1 MKNINLIKIVNCFL
15 VLSLSI
21 IAAVAQKKTKK
32 TVSAKPKPI
41 VFAVLNDGQTLEPI
55 GEIDKG
61 ELVETTN
68 GGSEPKELK
77 QFVGNYYKPNTK
89 YNLIFGSKSNGTIT
103 VKSSSPES
111 DCAKNQA
118 TVTTQTTRTKLKGF
132 VMALATNAPAEK
144 SASGVRRLPT
154 TAERAELESLVRAEF
169 IKQSVSSKA
178 AKKLDFYNLTALD
191 VNNDGKAEIVGS
203 SWVDTSA
210 KEKNLLFF
218 IAEMD
223 AGGKYNFGYSNYSKV
238 TPDDLMGGA
247 DMKVLD
253 EGIGIELLLDSI
265 EYNGDASAEIFT
277 VTQSFEGN
285 NFSVYSKIDGKWA
298 QVFKGYN
305 YHCAF

>member
-1 MKNINLIKIVNCFL
+1 MKNINLVKFVNCFL
-15 VLSLSI
+15 VLSLSVT
-21 IAAVAQKKTKK
+21 AAFAQKQTKPA
-32 TVSAKPKPI
+32 AKPKPF

-77 QFVGNYYKPNTK
+77 QFIGSYYKPNTK

-118 TVTTQTTRTKLKGF
+118 TATTQTTRTKLKGF

-154 TAERAELESLVRAEF
+154 VAERAEIELLVRTEF
-169 IKQSVSSKA
+169 IKQSVSSNA
-178 AKKLDFYNLTALD
+178 AKKLNFHNLTALD

-223 AGGKYNFGYSNYSKV
+223 GGGKYNFGYSSYSKV
-238 TPDDLMGGA
+238 TPDDLMSGA

-253 EGIGIELLLDSI
+253 EGIGNELLLDSL
-265 EYNGDASAEIFT
+265 EYNGDTSAEIFT

-285 NFSVYSKIDGKWA
+285 NFSAYSKIDGKWT